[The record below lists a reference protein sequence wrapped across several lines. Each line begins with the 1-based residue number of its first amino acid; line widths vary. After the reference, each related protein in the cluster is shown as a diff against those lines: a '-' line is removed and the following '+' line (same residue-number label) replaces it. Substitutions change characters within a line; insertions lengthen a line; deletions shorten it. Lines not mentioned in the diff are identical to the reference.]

1 MSENETVQF
10 VLSALLTRRSMEF
23 RAGGET
29 YLIQPDNN
37 KGCDY
42 LSLWR
47 TGPRPARLGQVMYDV
62 MYGVDDDAVSELLR
76 LPCVRGESILQRI
89 QSGAVEWL

>member
-1 MSENETVQF
+1 MSEAEIIQTV
-10 VLSALLTRRSMEF
+10 LNALLARRCVEF
-23 RAGGET
+23 RINSEA

-47 TGPRPARLGQVMYDV
+47 ISPRPGRLGEAMYDIL
-62 MYGVDDDAVSELLR
+62 YGIDGDAVSELLH
-76 LPCVRGESILQRI
+76 LNCIHGQSILSYI
-89 QSGAVEWL
+89 QSGAAEWL

>member
-1 MSENETVQF
+1 MSEAEILQTV
-10 VLSALLTRRSMEF
+10 LNALLARRCAEF
-23 RAGGET
+23 RINGED

-47 TGPRPARLGQVMYDV
+47 TSPRPERLGEAMYDIL
-62 MYGVDDDAVSELLR
+62 YGIDGDAVSELLH
-76 LPCVRGESILQRI
+76 LSCIRGKSLLNCGEI
-89 QSGAVEWL
+89 QWL

>member
-1 MSENETVQF
+1 MSEAECIQTVLDA
-10 VLSALLTRRSMEF
+10 LSTRRCAEF
-23 RAGGET
+23 RLNGEE

-47 TGPRPARLGQVMYDV
+47 TSPRPARLGEAMYDV
-62 MYGVDDDAVSELLR
+62 MYGVDADAVAELMR
-76 LPCVRGESILQRI
+76 LSCIHGQSVLAVM
-89 QSGAVEWL
+89 QSGAAEWL

>member
-1 MSENETVQF
+1 MPETELVQA
-10 VLSALLTRRSMEF
+10 VLTALQTRRCAEF
-23 RAGGET
+23 RIGGES

-47 TGPRPARLGQVMYDV
+47 TGARPARLGEAMYDIL
-62 MYGVDDDAVSELLR
+62 YGVDADAVSELLH
-76 LPCVRGESILQRI
+76 LPCIRG
-89 QSGAVEWL
+89 QSLLALAQSCGPEWP